1 LVRIRASPKSGEKRL
16 DQTTNNVLKK
26 VLRKPLLLQE
36 FYKNDFEKE
45 RKPHPAV
52 EEVILKQVFK
62 KCPF

>member
-1 LVRIRASPKSGEKRL
+1 
-16 DQTTNNVLKK
+16 LKK

-45 RKPHPAV
+45 RKTHPTV